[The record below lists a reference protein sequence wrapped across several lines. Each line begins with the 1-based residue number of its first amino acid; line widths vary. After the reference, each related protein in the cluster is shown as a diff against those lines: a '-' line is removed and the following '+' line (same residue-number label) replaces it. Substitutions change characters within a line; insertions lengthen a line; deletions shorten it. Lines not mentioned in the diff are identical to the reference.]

1 MRNTALLYDVEN
13 LVGGYGMGLSDRTGA
28 ISLRDIETR
37 IASSANPPVGRYA
50 IKRAYADWSSP
61 GLRPLRHQIVAGGV
75 DARQTFAFGQRGR
88 KNAADVELVLDAI
101 TIALTQSTI
110 THFVI
115 VSADGGFGALV
126 RALHEH
132 GRTVTVAGYR
142 ENAGD
147 ALIAVCDT
155 FVDLPIPAAVALKSG
170 SAGAQTITPAPPAT
184 RGGLAAALPPAP
196 VDAVRDREPQIATMR
211 RVVEALATHEDS
223 ARQLAAGGI
232 SVATLGQVAYDFV
245 DATSVKQHFRGL
257 LALLDEAVAGTGIS
271 VVHEPGRE
279 RLTGAW
285 TPVATRLA
293 A

>member
-88 KNAADVELVLDAI
+88 KHAADVELVLDAI

-142 ENAGD
+142 ENAGE

-170 SAGAQTITPAPPAT
+170 SAGSSCAVAT
-184 RGGLAAALPPAP
+184 SSAGRGGLAAALPPAP
-196 VDAVRDREPQIATMR
+196 AAAVRDREPQVVTMR
-211 RVVEALATHEDS
+211 RVVEALATHEAS
-223 ARQLAAGGI
+223 ARQLAGGGV
-232 SVATLGQVAYDFV
+232 SVAALGQFAYQFV
-245 DATSVKQHFRGL
+245 DAASVKKHFRGL
-257 LALLDEAVAGTGIS
+257 LPLLDEAVAGTGIS
-271 VVHEPGRE
+271 VLHEPGRE
-279 RLTGAW
+279 RLTGTW
-285 TPVATRLA
+285 TALAQQLVA
-293 A
+293 